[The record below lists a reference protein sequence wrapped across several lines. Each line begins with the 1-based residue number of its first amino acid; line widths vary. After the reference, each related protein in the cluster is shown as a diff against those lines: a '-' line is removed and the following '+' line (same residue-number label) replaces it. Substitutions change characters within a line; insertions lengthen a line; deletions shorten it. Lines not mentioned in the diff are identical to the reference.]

1 MMVPLRHLLV
11 TAFILF
17 FSFSAHAASST
28 ELNATVHEAL
38 KNLYSKSSA
47 AQSLGRKARGILV
60 FPKVLKGGLVI
71 GGEYGEGALLQG
83 GKIQS
88 YYNIISASIGFQLGA
103 QVRSQVVMFMTQQA
117 LNDFVNSEGWEAG
130 VDGSIAIAEF
140 GAGEAIDT
148 KTAKAPII
156 GFISDNK
163 GLMYNLT
170 LEGSKITKI
179 EK

>member
-1 MMVPLRHLLV
+1 MVSLRHILV
-11 TAFILF
+11 TIFILI

-28 ELNATVHEAL
+28 ELNATAHEAL
-38 KNLYSKSSA
+38 KNLYAKSSSA
-47 AQSLGRKARGILV
+47 KSLGQKAKGILV
-60 FPKVLKGGLVI
+60 FPKVLKGGLVV
-71 GGEYGEGALLQG
+71 GGEYGEGALLKGGAIQG
-83 GKIQS
+83 
-88 YYNIISASIGFQLGA
+88 YYNTISASIGFQLGA
-103 QVRSQVVMFMTQQA
+103 QARSQIVMFMTTEA

-156 GFISDNK
+156 GFISNNK